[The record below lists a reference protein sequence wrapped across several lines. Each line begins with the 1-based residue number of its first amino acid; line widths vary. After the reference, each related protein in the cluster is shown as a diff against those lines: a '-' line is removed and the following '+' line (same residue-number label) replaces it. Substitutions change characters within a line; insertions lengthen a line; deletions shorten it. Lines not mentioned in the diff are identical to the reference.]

1 MERLNRSYKRTLRLR
16 RILHSAEAVIFLL
29 GSLAKEMTEITYA
42 GRLPYFQDWSIKS
55 MNNNSNNTK
64 PFSLCGIPQGESK
77 SKSKLHTFSA
87 ITITR
92 KRLYHRE
99 GTFVSSWKHIFT
111 LTVVFQKRRALVI
124 FYSSLIALLQKKEPY
139 QCNCKCYPSD
149 NIRCR

>member
-29 GSLAKEMTEITYA
+29 GFLAKEMTETTYA

-77 SKSKLHTFSA
+77 SKSRLHTFSD

-99 GTFVSSWKHIFT
+99 GTFVSS
-111 LTVVFQKRRALVI
+111 
-124 FYSSLIALLQKKEPY
+124 
-139 QCNCKCYPSD
+139 
-149 NIRCR
+149 